1 LILDYIDEA
10 WELINILPKNPQLE
24 EEVKKLGTQINEKI
38 DWNKYIDTKS
48 IYKLSYCLQIIKSFL
63 IQTESNSPKNNSEKI
78 NKNWLETFRKNKG
91 IKHLIT
97 VIYQYKD
104 AHFSS
109 NLGFSCLNETINLLK
124 HVTKVGDE
132 IRNESEVIISK
143 LFEIINFIFKSSED
157 KFNSEKTKEIQQEY
171 KRKKDRQLLMKS
183 YNQNQSNNLNN
194 NDEIPSELD
203 EFHPCIR
210 DIWLKEENS
219 IQIVI
224 SFLYIFED
232 EKLIN
237 SLITSN
243 YLESIIN
250 SGMILLKNTKIKQ
263 NLIDFLKKLY
273 ENISTNIR
281 LKNYLSSHIFLI
293 LFDIN
298 TISSAVSHSE
308 TSEAYFKLFT
318 EFLSL
323 IDCNTL
329 KELNLDKK
337 MNEMT
342 DFMINN
348 IIKFVETKKFDTAL
362 TGFLSILRIF
372 ILIDSH
378 IVDRINEN
386 YNLYEILIDKC
397 IFSKCKSKLKSINLV
412 KDDDPKLAVPI
423 CRSSNSRKAAFSL
436 LSALC
441 YNNPTYVERLLNFL
455 LEYHELGF
463 WRSKRFM
470 SWNIVCSSEEKS
482 STNFV
487 GLQNLG
493 CICYMNSLLQQFYM
507 IPTLRETLLSTE
519 LTTTGN
525 KEDYVLFQLQKIFSS
540 LKTSDRQYHNPK
552 DFCTNFKG
560 FDNQPVNVLEQMDVD
575 EFFNL
580 LIDRVESNLKGSKME
595 KVFKYHFGGMLTN
608 ELICKGCPHY
618 SEREESFNSISLQ
631 VKNKKSIIE
640 SLESFVEGEMLEGE
654 NAYFCEKCEKKV
666 NTLRRQC
673 LKKLPKTLII
683 VLKRFEFDY
692 DAMTKFK
699 VNDYC
704 EFPYELNVEKYT
716 QEYLQKNEKIK
727 EKNEAEGKTK
737 SNDDTNNET
746 ESNSKCNL

>member
-1 LILDYIDEA
+1 MND
-10 WELINILPKNPQLE
+10 
-24 EEVKKLGTQINEKI
+24 KI
-38 DWNKYIDTKS
+38 DWNKYIDSKS
-48 IYKLSYCLQIIKSFL
+48 IYKLSYCLQIIKYFL
-63 IQTESNSPKNNSEKI
+63 IQTESNSPDNSSEKI

-104 AHFSS
+104 SHFSS
-109 NLGFSCLNETINLLK
+109 NLGYSCLNETINLLK
-124 HVTKVGDE
+124 LVTKEGDE
-132 IRNESEVIISK
+132 IRNESDGIISK

-157 KFNSEKTKEIQQEY
+157 RFNSEKTKEIQQEY
-171 KRKKDRQLLMKS
+171 KRKRDRQILNKS
-183 YNQNQSNNLNN
+183 YNQNQNNNLNN
-194 NDEIPSELD
+194 NDEIVSELD
-203 EFHPCIR
+203 EFHPSIR

-219 IQIVI
+219 IQMVI
-224 SFLYIFED
+224 NFLYIFDD

-237 SLITSN
+237 NLIGSN
-243 YLESIIN
+243 YLQNIIN
-250 SGMILLKNTKIKQ
+250 SGLILTKNTKIKQ
-263 NLIDFLKKLY
+263 NFIDFLKKLY
-273 ENISTNIR
+273 DNISTKSNVKV
-281 LKNYLSSHIFLI
+281 KNSLLSHIFFI
-293 LFDIN
+293 LFEIETIN
-298 TISSAVSHSE
+298 FAVLHSE

-323 IDCNTL
+323 IDCHTL
-329 KELNLDKK
+329 KDINLDKK

-342 DFMINN
+342 DFMINY
-348 IIKFVETKKFDTAL
+348 IINFVETEKFDTAL
-362 TGFLSILRIF
+362 TGFLNILRIF

-378 IVDRINEN
+378 IVDRINKN
-386 YNLYEILIDKC
+386 NNLYEILIDKC
-397 IFSKCKSKLKSINLV
+397 IFSKCKSKLNLFNLV
-412 KDDDPKLAVPI
+412 KDDNPKLAVPI
-423 CRSSNSRKAAFSL
+423 CRSSSSRKGAFSL
-436 LSALC
+436 LSAVC
-441 YNNPTYVERLLNFL
+441 YNNPTYVEKLLNFL
-455 LEYHELGF
+455 LDYHELGF

-470 SWNIVCSSEEKS
+470 SWNIICSSEEKS

-507 IPTLRETLLSTE
+507 IPTLRETILSTDIS
-519 LTTTGN
+519 TNGN

-631 VKNKKSIIE
+631 VKNKKSITE

-654 NAYFCEKCEKKV
+654 NAYLCEKCDKKV

-692 DAMTKFK
+692 EAMTKFK

-704 EFPYELNVEKYT
+704 EFPFELNVEKYT

-727 EKNEAEGKTK
+727 EKNEVEGKSK
-737 SNDDTNNET
+737 SNDDTNAES
-746 ESNSKCNL
+746 ESNTKFY